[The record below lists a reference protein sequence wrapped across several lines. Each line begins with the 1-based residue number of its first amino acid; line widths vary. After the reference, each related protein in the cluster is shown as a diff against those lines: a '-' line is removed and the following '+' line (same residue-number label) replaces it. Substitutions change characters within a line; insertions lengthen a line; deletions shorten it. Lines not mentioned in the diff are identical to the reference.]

1 MRKLSVAL
9 LINGLSLYLISQLFS
24 GIVIELHA
32 LVMMTI
38 MVCILN
44 SIVKPILQ
52 LFALP
57 LTIMTL
63 GLFILVVNGIV
74 LNLAFAFV
82 NGAYCDSLFTCIG
95 ASIVLSVLNTG
106 LHAIFGEE

>member
-1 MRKLSVAL
+1 MKKLSVGL
-9 LINGLSLYLISQLFS
+9 LINGISLYLLAQLFD
-24 GIVIELHA
+24 GIVIEMHA
-32 LVMMTI
+32 LVMLTI
-38 MVCILN
+38 IF
-44 SIVKPILQ
+44 SIFNTIIKPILQ

-63 GLFILVVNGIV
+63 GLFTLVVNGIV
-74 LNLAFAFV
+74 LNLSFVFV

-106 LHAIFGEE
+106 MHAIFGEE

>member
-1 MRKLSVAL
+1 MRKLSVGL
-9 LINGLSLYLISQLFS
+9 LINGISLYALSQLFS

-32 LVMMTI
+32 LVMLTI
-38 MVCILN
+38 IF
-44 SIVKPILQ
+44 SIFNAIIKPVLQ

-63 GLFILVVNGIV
+63 GLFTLVVNGIV
-74 LNLAFAFV
+74 LNLSFAFV
-82 NGAYCDSLFTCIG
+82 SGAYCDSLFTCIG

-106 LHAIFGEE
+106 LHAFFGEE